1 MAGIG
6 FTLRKLARRD
16 DLMGPVSGLAYA
28 AFVTSGPWIIT
39 VAAIAAINL
48 LAARDSAGQE
58 LMLVRTLIIYNF
70 AFSLALTGPF
80 TAVATR
86 FLSDQIFARDARP
99 APAAL
104 FAALAGSSLIQAPF
118 VMALYLFVA
127 DISAPLAV
135 LAIFNYFTVSA
146 IWCAAVF
153 LSALK
158 DYRTV
163 ALAFVAGMIGAVI
176 LADRLLG
183 EGAIGIF
190 GGFAAGCALTLF
202 ILIARILAEYPY
214 TLQQWGGLWLSFRRF
229 GDLAIAGLAYN
240 LAIWS
245 DKWVMWFAPERILP
259 PFNLPS
265 YPLYDG
271 AMFYAQL
278 LLIPAMAVFVVSI
291 ETLFYARY
299 RNFYEDIQNH
309 APLRTI
315 RANHAALIDAVKG
328 GARTLVVLQLALAAL
343 AILLSAA
350 LAGPL
355 AMHAEQLGMF
365 RFGALGAAFHGLFL
379 FATIVLAYLDLR
391 RQVMWLYLLFLALNA
406 GLTALTLIPGFAW
419 YGYGYF
425 AAALLSFLAAATMM
439 WRAVRNLPYL
449 TFIGNN
455 PAVRDTSRAH
465 AAE

>member
-16 DLMGPVSGLAYA
+16 DLTGPVSGLAYA

-48 LAARDSAGQE
+48 LAARDTAGNE

-80 TAVATR
+80 SAVATR
-86 FLSDQIFARDARP
+86 FLSDRIFDRDARQ
-99 APAAL
+99 APASL
-104 FAALAGSSLIQAPF
+104 IVSLAASSLVQLPF
-118 VMALYLFVA
+118 VLVLYLGIA
-127 DISAPLAV
+127 EISQPLSA

-163 ALAFVAGMIGAVI
+163 ALAFIAGMAGGVF
-176 LADRLLG
+176 LADALMR

-214 TLQQWGGLWLSFRRF
+214 RLAGWSGLSGAFRRF

-259 PFNLPS
+259 AFNLPS

-299 RNFYEDIQNH
+299 RNFYGDIQNH
-309 APLRTI
+309 APLKVI
-315 RANHAALIDAVKG
+315 RANHAAIIAAVKG

-343 AILLSAA
+343 AILLSAV

-379 FATIVLAYLDLR
+379 FSTIVLAYLDLR

-406 GLTALTLIPGFAW
+406 GLTALTIIPGFAW

-425 AAALLSFLAAATMM
+425 AASLVSFLAAATMM
-439 WRAVRNLPYL
+439 WRAVNNLAWL

-455 PAVRDTSRAH
+455 PAVRDTTRAH